1 MKKAFLEADEGNRR
15 FHALLEGEMYRP
27 PLPAWDDDGVRVMAM
42 RSEVEVGDVEV
53 KESRFQTI
61 QLLHQIATGIVE
73 VIRVFTGRPAMQA
86 VLSPSLLAQRSSQ
99 GMGSMGSQALN
110 SQTMGSQALNSQ
122 TMGSQALNS
131 QTMGSQT
138 MNSINSSQ
146 TMNSIN
152 SSQTMNSINSSQT
165 INPSQTMNPMNSTQ
179 PSQPSLSIP
188 FPEPFV
194 DLILRYLIA
203 IFDCGD
209 LFQVDESRTKEQVG
223 LTATSHRQLDKRIQ
237 HFAEVISELPGDV
250 KRRVLSCSFPH
261 LYKCMQ
267 KNPLLLEFVRHIVE
281 QSQSLQYT
289 SVVLIDF
296 IANHLKVRF

>member
-73 VIRVFTGRPAMQA
+73 VIRMFTGRPAMQA

-122 TMGSQALNS
+122 TMGSQ
-131 QTMGSQT
+131 
-138 MNSINSSQ
+138 
-146 TMNSIN
+146 
-152 SSQTMNSINSSQT
+152 TMNSINSSQT
-165 INPSQTMNPMNSTQ
+165 ISPSQTMNPMNSTQ

-296 IANHLKVRF
+296 IANHLEVRF

>member
-110 SQTMGSQALNSQ
+110 S
-122 TMGSQALNS
+122 S

-138 MNSINSSQ
+138 MNSSQ
-146 TMNSIN
+146 TMGSHTMNSIN

-296 IANHLKVRF
+296 IANHLEVRF

>member
-1 MKKAFLEADEGNRR
+1 
-15 FHALLEGEMYRP
+15 MYRP

-110 SQTMGSQALNSQ
+110 S
-122 TMGSQALNS
+122 S

-138 MNSINSSQ
+138 MNSSQ
-146 TMNSIN
+146 TMGSHTMNSIN

-296 IANHLKVRF
+296 IANHLEVRF

>member
-1 MKKAFLEADEGNRR
+1 
-15 FHALLEGEMYRP
+15 MYRP

-99 GMGSMGSQALN
+99 GMGS
-110 SQTMGSQALNSQ
+110 
-122 TMGSQALNS
+122 MGSQALNS

-250 KRRVLSCSFPH
+250 KRRVLSCSFHH

-296 IANHLKVRF
+296 IANHLEVRF

>member
-110 SQTMGSQALNSQ
+110 SQTMG
-122 TMGSQALNS
+122 
-131 QTMGSQT
+131 
-138 MNSINSSQ
+138 SQ

-296 IANHLKVRF
+296 IANHLEVRF

>member
-1 MKKAFLEADEGNRR
+1 
-15 FHALLEGEMYRP
+15 
-27 PLPAWDDDGVRVMAM
+27 
-42 RSEVEVGDVEV
+42 
-53 KESRFQTI
+53 
-61 QLLHQIATGIVE
+61 
-73 VIRVFTGRPAMQA
+73 
-86 VLSPSLLAQRSSQ
+86 
-99 GMGSMGSQALN
+99 
-110 SQTMGSQALNSQ
+110 
-122 TMGSQALNS
+122 
-131 QTMGSQT
+131 
-138 MNSINSSQ
+138 
-146 TMNSIN
+146 
-152 SSQTMNSINSSQT
+152 
-165 INPSQTMNPMNSTQ
+165 MNPMNSTQ

-289 SVVLIDF
+289 SVVLSLFRIVVLRLSSTIGEEF
-296 IANHLKVRF
+296 LFKPYLQVVAIRRFHRSAS

>member
-1 MKKAFLEADEGNRR
+1 
-15 FHALLEGEMYRP
+15 MYRP

-110 SQTMGSQALNSQ
+110 SQTMGSQ
-122 TMGSQALNS
+122 
-131 QTMGSQT
+131 
-138 MNSINSSQ
+138 

-194 DLILRYLIA
+194 DLILRDLIA

-296 IANHLKVRF
+296 IANHLEVRF

>member
-122 TMGSQALNS
+122 TMG
-131 QTMGSQT
+131 
-138 MNSINSSQ
+138 SQ

>member
-73 VIRVFTGRPAMQA
+73 VIRMFTGRPAMQA

-122 TMGSQALNS
+122 TMG
-131 QTMGSQT
+131 
-138 MNSINSSQ
+138 
-146 TMNSIN
+146 
-152 SSQTMNSINSSQT
+152 SQTMNSINSSQT

-296 IANHLKVRF
+296 IANHLEVRF

>member
-122 TMGSQALNS
+122 TMG
-131 QTMGSQT
+131 
-138 MNSINSSQ
+138 SQ

-296 IANHLKVRF
+296 IANHLEVRF

>member
-1 MKKAFLEADEGNRR
+1 
-15 FHALLEGEMYRP
+15 
-27 PLPAWDDDGVRVMAM
+27 
-42 RSEVEVGDVEV
+42 
-53 KESRFQTI
+53 
-61 QLLHQIATGIVE
+61 
-73 VIRVFTGRPAMQA
+73 
-86 VLSPSLLAQRSSQ
+86 
-99 GMGSMGSQALN
+99 
-110 SQTMGSQALNSQ
+110 
-122 TMGSQALNS
+122 
-131 QTMGSQT
+131 
-138 MNSINSSQ
+138 
-146 TMNSIN
+146 
-152 SSQTMNSINSSQT
+152 
-165 INPSQTMNPMNSTQ
+165 MNPMNSTQ

-250 KRRVLSCSFPH
+250 KRRVLSCSFHH

-296 IANHLKVRF
+296 IANHLEVRF